1 MASRESVQYLQ
12 ACLSF
17 KRKMIKFNNLS
28 DLGSLFLLLDLSLFF
43 FTPNYNEE
51 GKKLFLFTTDRKIG
65 SFSRKIGVLIHKN
78 SLHRLARKSFC
89 HAF

>member
-17 KRKMIKFNNLS
+17 KRKMIEFNNLS

-43 FTPNYNEE
+43 FTPNYN
-51 GKKLFLFTTDRKIG
+51 
-65 SFSRKIGVLIHKN
+65 
-78 SLHRLARKSFC
+78 
-89 HAF
+89 